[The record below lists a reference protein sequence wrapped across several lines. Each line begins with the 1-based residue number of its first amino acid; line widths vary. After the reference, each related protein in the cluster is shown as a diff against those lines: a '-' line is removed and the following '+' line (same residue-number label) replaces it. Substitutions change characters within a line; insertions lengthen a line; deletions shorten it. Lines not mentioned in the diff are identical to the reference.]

1 MIYLIVRH
9 KVKDYEKWRPI
20 YDGDAVNRKK
30 YGQISEKVLQNL
42 DNPNDITLLFE
53 WHSKE
58 KVQEFF
64 QSQNLKAKMLASGV
78 ISQPEILYMS
88 EAS

>member
-1 MIYLIVRH
+1 MIYLIIRH
-9 KVKDYEKWRPI
+9 KVKNYETWRPL

-42 DNPNDITLLFE
+42 DNPNDITLIFE
-53 WHSKE
+53 WQSKE

-64 QSQNLKAKMLASGV
+64 QAQNLKAKMLAAGV
-78 ISQPEILYMS
+78 ISQPEILYLG
-88 EAS
+88 EAG